1 MERCRFTT
9 SWGGVA
15 RCSEPAYR
23 LGFCRFHFD
32 CYRRG
37 EIDIRGVIS
46 ERVTDQERRR
56 QINFH
61 GLPRESAMPSAA

>member
-1 MERCRFTT
+1 MELCRFTS

-15 RCSEPAYR
+15 RCGQPAYR

-32 CYRRG
+32 CYGRG

-46 ERVTDQERRR
+46 ERVSDQERRR

-61 GLPRESAMPSAA
+61 GLPTGQKTPSAA

>member
-15 RCSEPAYR
+15 RCADEAFR

-37 EIDIRGVIS
+37 EIDIRGIIS
-46 ERVTDQERRR
+46 GAVTDQERRR

-61 GLPRESAMPSAA
+61 GLPGSSATPSAA

>member
-9 SWGGVA
+9 SWGGVE
-15 RCSEPAYR
+15 RCADPTNR
-23 LGFCRFHFD
+23 LGFCRFHFEGH
-32 CYRRG
+32 RTG

-46 ERVTDQERRR
+46 ERVTDQKRRR

-61 GLPRESAMPSAA
+61 GLPPPSATPSAA

>member
-1 MERCRFTT
+1 VQRC
-9 SWGGVA
+9 G
-15 RCSEPAYR
+15 EPAYR
-23 LGFCRFHFD
+23 IGFCRFHFE

-46 ERVTDQERRR
+46 ERVTDQQRRR

-61 GLPRESAMPSAA
+61 GLRQESAMPSVA

>member
-1 MERCRFTT
+1 MDRCRFTS
-9 SWGGVA
+9 SWGGVV
-15 RCSEPAYR
+15 RCGEPVYR

-32 CYRRG
+32 CYVRG

-61 GLPRESAMPSAA
+61 GLPPARTTTSAA

>member
-15 RCSEPAYR
+15 RCADLAFR
-23 LGFCRFHFD
+23 LGLCRFHFD

-46 ERVTDQERRR
+46 GTVTDQVRRR
-56 QINFH
+56 QINYH
-61 GLPRESAMPSAA
+61 GLPAASARPSAA

>member
-1 MERCRFTT
+1 MERCRFAT
-9 SWGGVA
+9 SLGGVT
-15 RCSEPAYR
+15 RCAEPASR

-56 QINFH
+56 RINFH
-61 GLPRESAMPSAA
+61 GLAMQSATPSAA

>member
-1 MERCRFTT
+1 MERCRFTS

-15 RCSEPAYR
+15 RCGEPADR
-23 LGFCRFHFD
+23 LEFCRFHFD

-37 EIDIRGVIS
+37 EIDLRGVIS

-61 GLPRESAMPSAA
+61 GLRQESAPSSAV

>member
-1 MERCRFTT
+1 LERCRFTS

-15 RCSEPAYR
+15 RCGEPADR
-23 LGFCRFHFD
+23 LGFCRFHFE
-32 CYRRG
+32 CYRSD
-37 EIDIRGVIS
+37 EIDLRGVIS

-61 GLPRESAMPSAA
+61 GLRQESATRSAV

>member
-1 MERCRFTT
+1 MEWCRFTT

-23 LGFCRFHFD
+23 LGFCRFHFE
-32 CYRRG
+32 CHRRG

-46 ERVTDQERRR
+46 GKVTDQKRRR
-56 QINFH
+56 AINYH
-61 GLPRESAMPSAA
+61 GLPRSSATPSAA

>member
-1 MERCRFTT
+1 MDRCRFTS
-9 SWGGVA
+9 SWGGVV
-15 RCSEPAYR
+15 RCGEPAYR
-23 LGFCRFHFD
+23 LGFCHFHFD
-32 CYRRG
+32 CYVRG

-61 GLPRESAMPSAA
+61 GLPSERTTTSAA

>member
-15 RCSEPAYR
+15 RCAEPAFR
-23 LGFCRFHFD
+23 LGFCRFHFE
-32 CYRRG
+32 CYRSG

-61 GLPRESAMPSAA
+61 GLTKESATPYAA

>member
-1 MERCRFTT
+1 METCRFTS

-15 RCSEPAYR
+15 RCPDPADR

-32 CYRRG
+32 CHARG

-46 ERVTDQERRR
+46 ERVTDQKRRR

-61 GLPRESAMPSAA
+61 GLAAETMPPSAA